1 MTKEEKK
8 KALLDR
14 IFEGKQA
21 KKEEKKEPK
30 YVESEEDMMEDDD
43 DDDEP
48 TMPHAKVDQKD
59 RKHGFFGKGIS
70 IIIAM
75 KGKK

>member
-8 KALLDR
+8 KALLGR
-14 IFEGKQA
+14 LFEGKQA

-43 DDDEP
+43 DEP
-48 TMPHAKVDQKD
+48 TMPNVKMPKD
-59 RKHGFFGKGIS
+59 RKNGFFGKGIS

-75 KGKK
+75 NKGKK